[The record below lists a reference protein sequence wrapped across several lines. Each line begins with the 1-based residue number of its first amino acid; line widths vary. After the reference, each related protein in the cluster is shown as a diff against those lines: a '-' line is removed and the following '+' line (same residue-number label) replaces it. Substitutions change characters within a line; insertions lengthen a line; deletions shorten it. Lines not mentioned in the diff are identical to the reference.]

1 MESQCARWSCLPGFN
16 CCANR
21 YRASAHA
28 NSGPAD
34 GSGLEDEKSWD
45 SDDSVCLME
54 DMDAAKAREM
64 VLLKSVRLKP
74 KLSRMGEN
82 VVLTGKDSALMR
94 SKRWVKERE
103 VQIYR
108 DQSDVPVRFK
118 EMKNTGFKQHRF
130 SLFVAEFICQISVA
144 SLPLTTLPAVMA

>member
-1 MESQCARWSCLPGFN
+1 MESHCAPPGFN
-16 CCANR
+16 CCAYR

-28 NSGPAD
+28 NSGMAD
-34 GSGLEDEKSWD
+34 GSGVEDEKSWD

-54 DMDAAKAREM
+54 DVDAAKAREM
-64 VLLKSVRLKP
+64 VLLKSVRMKP

-82 VVLTGKDSALMR
+82 VILTGKDSALMR
-94 SKRWVKERE
+94 SKRWIKERE

-118 EMKNTGFKQHRF
+118 EMKNIGFKQHRF
-130 SLFVAEFICQISVA
+130 SLFVSELVCQI
-144 SLPLTTLPAVMA
+144 TLPCLSQCCQR

>member
-1 MESQCARWSCLPGFN
+1 
-16 CCANR
+16 
-21 YRASAHA
+21 
-28 NSGPAD
+28 
-34 GSGLEDEKSWD
+34 
-45 SDDSVCLME
+45 ME
-54 DMDAAKAREM
+54 DVDAAKAREM

-94 SKRWVKERE
+94 SKRWIKERDA
-103 VQIYR
+103 QIYR

-118 EMKNTGFKQHRF
+118 EMKNTGFKHHRF
-130 SLFVAEFICQISVA
+130 FLFVAVFNCQITVP